1 MISNWSIGTRL
12 TIIVIAVV
20 LLILPVI
27 TFVGTQAGN
36 NAISLASETR
46 FSTKSRNVVN
56 AINTQLLRLN
66 NNIELLAL
74 VVGGMGNQ
82 NDAVQ
87 LRETLANFVTTDTD
101 DWAVRFNVLR
111 PDGRVGV
118 LTLDNPLIPRE
129 TSWRV
134 YSNPTEIPT
143 DPNFR
148 VPFTTQEAHW
158 FEQEETLYDPER
170 QSAITIVAPYR
181 INEVVRGVVWMDIP
195 TESFQ
200 DQIARIVNDEG
211 LVSDTSNGYALI
223 VDLDSRIVTTHNL
236 DIRNRL
242 ISNPLRDFLAD
253 IPTTRPGELVEVNEP
268 INNRLAFTNLYT
280 FGSTGWKFIATS
292 PIAEIPSIPNEVYG
306 PVIVVSI
313 LGVLL
318 LAYVIQSFMNT
329 SLVDPLKQ
337 LGTAAQEIGAGDFRF
352 YISQRDKQNEIGR
365 LAQAMEEMRIGLESS
380 YDELSRWSRTL
391 EKRVVD
397 RTKELDAARTIAQ
410 ESANEL
416 RAIYTESLVVV
427 NETKLKPI
435 LDALIQRLPTLLQS
449 TYVAVWLITEDRERL
464 QLVATNEKRHR
475 EGRVILVGE
484 GIVGQSV
491 QQAKPI
497 ILESYETYEYNIPF
511 EEGEEGE
518 FPFSRALSV
527 PLIYIGRA
535 IGAIVVG
542 RPKESKTYD
551 ADDQRL
557 LTLFANLVSP
567 SVRNAQLFVMM
578 NNAIEDADR
587 ANQVKTRFLASVTHE
602 LRTPLNLV
610 INNMDFMRV
619 GAFGDINGEQKER
632 LGQTVRSAE
641 HLLYLIND
649 LLDISKIEAG
659 EMQLFIQDNDI
670 NTMLD
675 DTIDNAVS
683 FMEKIEGKMDAV
695 ELVMDLD
702 DDLPKI
708 PMDMR
713 RIRQVLTNL
722 LTNAIKFTDKG
733 TVTLKVVK
741 EEMGVEFSVTDTGM
755 GIPEEEAN
763 KLFEAFER
771 TRNAKE
777 SNIEGTGLGLPIS
790 KYLVEQHN
798 GSLTFKSTFGVG
810 TTFSFFLPYVQP
822 TVSETKEMQRS
833 DPSIAAMLT
842 GKVE

>member
-1 MISNWSIGTRL
+1 
-12 TIIVIAVV
+12 
-20 LLILPVI
+20 
-27 TFVGTQAGN
+27 
-36 NAISLASETR
+36 
-46 FSTKSRNVVN
+46 
-56 AINTQLLRLN
+56 
-66 NNIELLAL
+66 
-74 VVGGMGNQ
+74 
-82 NDAVQ
+82 
-87 LRETLANFVTTDTD
+87 
-101 DWAVRFNVLR
+101 
-111 PDGRVGV
+111 
-118 LTLDNPLIPRE
+118 
-129 TSWRV
+129 
-134 YSNPTEIPT
+134 
-143 DPNFR
+143 
-148 VPFTTQEAHW
+148 
-158 FEQEETLYDPER
+158 
-170 QSAITIVAPYR
+170 
-181 INEVVRGVVWMDIP
+181 
-195 TESFQ
+195 
-200 DQIARIVNDEG
+200 
-211 LVSDTSNGYALI
+211 
-223 VDLDSRIVTTHNL
+223 
-236 DIRNRL
+236 
-242 ISNPLRDFLAD
+242 
-253 IPTTRPGELVEVNEP
+253 
-268 INNRLAFTNLYT
+268 
-280 FGSTGWKFIATS
+280 
-292 PIAEIPSIPNEVYG
+292 
-306 PVIVVSI
+306 
-313 LGVLL
+313 
-318 LAYVIQSFMNT
+318 
-329 SLVDPLKQ
+329 
-337 LGTAAQEIGAGDFRF
+337 
-352 YISQRDKQNEIGR
+352 
-365 LAQAMEEMRIGLESS
+365 
-380 YDELSRWSRTL
+380 
-391 EKRVVD
+391 
-397 RTKELDAARTIAQ
+397 
-410 ESANEL
+410 
-416 RAIYTESLVVV
+416 
-427 NETKLKPI
+427 
-435 LDALIQRLPTLLQS
+435 
-449 TYVAVWLITEDRERL
+449 
-464 QLVATNEKRHR
+464 
-475 EGRVILVGE
+475 
-484 GIVGQSV
+484 
-491 QQAKPI
+491 
-497 ILESYETYEYNIPF
+497 
-511 EEGEEGE
+511 
-518 FPFSRALSV
+518 
-527 PLIYIGRA
+527 
-535 IGAIVVG
+535 
-542 RPKESKTYD
+542 
-551 ADDQRL
+551 
-557 LTLFANLVSP
+557 
-567 SVRNAQLFVMM
+567 MM